1 MAHNYT
7 ISFRSLKSATTDAP
21 YVVTIGGG
29 TESTIALKPAASPFV
44 TEEGDDEDVFC
55 PVRTQTGYIRIVD
68 DGFALDGATPFDWK
82 DLVPLTD
89 TARPVTLT
97 QGSTVVW
104 QGFMQSQNFG
114 ATLYGN
120 PQEREYPI
128 QCPLAS
134 AAGQDIVLATSPV
147 TEMKNFAYYLKSILD
162 YIVSVTNG
170 VISFDYVYLQG
181 GTTMQNNMLCLIDP
195 QCFVELDKDEN
206 TISAKY
212 NKYDVLEDI
221 CRYWGLTARVHGRS
235 VYLCAPNTESAFI
248 KMSASGTN
256 NDLERMAGG
265 TAAGTSVNVQ
275 SVTIHN
281 VFASMDNDVT
291 LQRGYSKATVKGDAG
306 DADKEI
312 IKCYPQYIIDHMTA
326 AQSGDTWEAGGDKA
340 FWYDR
345 KATSIDGI
353 DMTGTAN
360 GTSLFATGWIVD
372 SFPFDFNSSTTNIV
386 QCNGIYNGSVKVRI
400 ATKFEHNFQGLY
412 FTLNAETI
420 FAGYKM
426 DFTSGDNE
434 YGDKKMYV
442 RIGIETT
449 RSGTTTRKY
458 FTGAGWG
465 TTQTAIQVT
474 IGNKGKTLY
483 YINSMYGSGSY
494 EKNIP
499 VPFGAGYF
507 GKLFVEF
514 LGTVDPIASVL
525 VYDFALT
532 DFTIDM
538 AYHGDLPL
546 LPSNQDKT
554 TYEFTAENDSA
565 CVEEWNADCIF
576 CSFGPVKFGYGIYF
590 AGDGSGQPTTLHNRQ
605 ENILADRVGGQSTGY
620 WKQSKLMYRT
630 ELLANDQDVAGLTPQ
645 KEATIDGVACYPV
658 AIGRDWRD
666 DVAKV
671 IFIQK

>member
-7 ISFRSLKSATTDAP
+7 ITFRSLRSSTTDAP

-68 DGFALDGATPFDWK
+68 DGYALDGVTPFNWK
-82 DLVPLTD
+82 DLIPMTD

-97 QGSTVVW
+97 QGSTVLW

-162 YIVSVTNG
+162 YIVSVSNG
-170 VISFDYVYLQG
+170 AVSFDYVYLQG
-181 GTTMQNNMLCLIDP
+181 GSTMQSNMLCLIDP

-221 CRYWGLTARVHGRS
+221 CRYWGLTARVHGQS
-235 VYLCAPNTESAFI
+235 VYLCAPNDTSTFI
-248 KMSASGTN
+248 KMSMANLAT
-256 NDLERMAGG
+256 MAGG

-275 SVTIHN
+275 SVTILN

-306 DADKEI
+306 NADKEI
-312 IKCYPQYIIDHMTA
+312 IECFPQYIIDHMTD
-326 AQSGDTWEAGGDKA
+326 AQSGDTWDAGGDKA
-340 FWYDR
+340 FWYKK

-353 DMTGTAN
+353 DMSGTAY

-372 SFPFDFNSSTTNIV
+372 SFPFDFDSNTTNIV

-426 DFTSGDNE
+426 DFTSGDHE

-449 RSGTTTRKY
+449 RGGTTTRKY
-458 FTGAGWG
+458 FTGAGSTGWS

-483 YINSMYGSGSY
+483 YVNSMYGSGSY

-507 GKLFVEF
+507 GRLFVEF
-514 LGTVDPIASVL
+514 LGTIDPIASIL

-538 AYHGDLPL
+538 ANHGDLLL

-605 ENILADRVGGQSTGY
+605 ENILANRVGGQSTGY
-620 WKQSKLMYRT
+620 WRQAKLMYRT

-645 KEATIDGVACYPV
+645 DEATIDNVACYPV
-658 AIGRDWRD
+658 SIGRDWRD

>member
-7 ISFRSLKSATTDAP
+7 ITFRSLRSATTDAP

-68 DGFALDGATPFDWK
+68 DGYALDGVTPFDWK

-97 QGSTVVW
+97 QVGTVLW

-134 AAGQDIVLATSPV
+134 AAGQDIVLATQPV
-147 TEMKNFAYYLKSILD
+147 TEMRNFAFYLKSILD

-170 VISFDYVYLQG
+170 AISFDFVYLQG

-235 VYLCAPNTESAFI
+235 VYLCAPNDTSTFI
-248 KMSASGTN
+248 KMSMDNLAT
-256 NDLERMAGG
+256 MAGG
-265 TAAGTSVNVQ
+265 TAAGTSVAAG
-275 SVTIHN
+275 SVTIGN
-281 VFASMDNDVT
+281 VFASFDNDVT
-291 LQRGYSKATVKGDAG
+291 LLRGYSKATVKGDAG
-306 DADKEI
+306 NADKEI
-312 IKCYPQYIIDHMTA
+312 IECYPEYIIDQMPSA
-326 AQSGDTWEAGGDKA
+326 SSGDTWEAGGDKS
-340 FWYDR
+340 FWYKK

-353 DMTGTAN
+353 DMSGTAY

-372 SFPFDFNSSTTNIV
+372 SFPFDFDSNTTNIV
-386 QCNGIYNGSVKVRI
+386 QCNGIFNGSVKVRI

-442 RIGIETT
+442 RLGIETT
-449 RSGTTTRKY
+449 RGGTTTRKY
-458 FTGAGWG
+458 FTGAGWS
-465 TTQTAIQVT
+465 TTATAIQVT

-483 YINSMYGSGSY
+483 YLNSMYGSDSY

-507 GKLFVEF
+507 GKLFIEF
-514 LGTVDPIASVL
+514 LGTAEPIATLL

-538 AYHGDLPL
+538 AYHGALPL

-645 KEATIDGVACYPV
+645 DEATIDNVACYPV
-658 AIGRDWRD
+658 SIGRDWRD

>member
-1 MAHNYT
+1 MANNYNIT
-7 ISFRSLKSATTDAP
+7 FRSLRSGNTYT
-21 YVVTIGGG
+21 VNIGGG
-29 TESTIALKPAASPFV
+29 TGAAIPLVPGASPFV

-55 PVRTQTGYIRIVD
+55 PVRTQTGYFRIVD
-68 DGFALDGATPFDWK
+68 NGLDANGNAFDWK

-97 QGSTVVW
+97 QGSTVLW

-147 TEMKNFAYYLKSILD
+147 TEMKNFAYYLKTILD

-235 VYLCAPNTESAFI
+235 VYLCAPNDTSTFI
-248 KMSASGTN
+248 KMSMANLAT
-256 NDLERMAGG
+256 MAGG
-265 TAAGTSVNVQ
+265 TAAGTSVAAG
-275 SVTIHN
+275 SVTIGN

-306 DADKEI
+306 NADKEI

-326 AQSGDTWEAGGDKA
+326 AQSGDKWDAGGDKA
-340 FWYDR
+340 FWYDK

-360 GTSLFATGWIVD
+360 GTSLFATGWVVD
-372 SFPFDFNSSTTNIV
+372 SFPFDFNSNTTNIV
-386 QCNGIYNGSVKVRI
+386 QCGGIYNGSVKVRI
-400 ATKFEHNFQGLY
+400 ATKFEHNFQGIY

-442 RIGIETT
+442 RLGIETT
-449 RSGTTTRKY
+449 RGGTTTRKY
-458 FTGAGWG
+458 FTGAGWS

-507 GKLFVEF
+507 GRLFVEF
-514 LGTVDPIASVL
+514 LGTDEPIATLL

-546 LPSNQDKT
+546 LPSNNDKT

-576 CSFGPVKFGYGIYF
+576 CSYGPVKFGYGIYF
-590 AGDGSGQPTTLHNRQ
+590 AGDGSSRPTSLHNRQ
-605 ENILADRVGGQSTGY
+605 ENILADRVGGQFTGY
-620 WKQSKLMYRT
+620 WRQSKLMYRT
-630 ELLANDQDVAGLTPQ
+630 ELLANNQDVAGLTPQ
-645 KEATIDGVACYPV
+645 KEATIDGVSCYPV
-658 AIGRDWRD
+658 SIGRDWRD

>member
-1 MAHNYT
+1 MANNYSIT
-7 ISFRSLKSATTDAP
+7 FRSLRSGNTYT
-21 YVVTIGGG
+21 VNIGGG
-29 TESTIALKPAASPFV
+29 TGAAIPLVPAASPFV

-55 PVRTQTGYIRIVD
+55 PVRTQTGYFRIVD
-68 DGFALDGATPFDWK
+68 NGLDANGNAFDWK

-97 QGSTVVW
+97 QGGTVLW

-147 TEMKNFAYYLKSILD
+147 TEMKNFAYYLKTILD
-162 YIVSVTNG
+162 YIVSVSNG
-170 VISFDYVYLQG
+170 AISFDYVYLQG
-181 GTTMQNNMLCLIDP
+181 GTSMQNNMLCLIDP

-221 CRYWGLTARVHGRS
+221 CRYWGLTARVHGQS
-235 VYLCAPNTESAFI
+235 VYLCAPNDTSTFI
-248 KMSASGTN
+248 KMSMGNLAT
-256 NDLERMAGG
+256 MAGG
-265 TAAGTSVNVQ
+265 TAAGTSVAAG
-275 SVTIHN
+275 SVTIGN

-306 DADKEI
+306 NADKEI
-312 IKCYPQYIIDHMTA
+312 IECFPQYIIDHMTA
-326 AQSGDTWEAGGDKA
+326 AQSGDTWDAGGDKA

-353 DMTGTAN
+353 DMSGTAYD
-360 GTSLFATGWIVD
+360 TSLFATGWIVD
-372 SFPFDFNSSTTNIV
+372 SFPFDFNSNTTNIV

-449 RSGTTTRKY
+449 RGGTTTRKY
-458 FTGAGWG
+458 FTG
-465 TTQTAIQVT
+465 TTWSNTETAIQMT

-507 GKLFVEF
+507 GRLFVEF
-514 LGTVDPIASVL
+514 LGTVDQIASVL

-538 AYHGDLPL
+538 AYHSNLPL

-576 CSFGPVKFGYGIYF
+576 CSFGHVKFGYGIYS
-590 AGDGSGQPTTLHNRQ
+590 AADGSDQPNEQ
-605 ENILADRVGGQSTGY
+605 EALLAYRVGGQSTGY
-620 WKQSKLMYRT
+620 WRQAKLMYRT

-645 KEATIDGVACYPV
+645 DEATIDNVACYPV

>member
-1 MAHNYT
+1 MANNYSIT
-7 ISFRSLKSATTDAP
+7 FRSLRSGNTYT
-21 YVVTIGGG
+21 VNIGGG
-29 TESTIALKPAASPFV
+29 TGAAIPLVPAASPFV

-55 PVRTQTGYIRIVD
+55 PVRTQTGYFRIVD
-68 DGFALDGATPFDWK
+68 NGLDANGNAFDWK

-97 QGSTVVW
+97 QGGTVLW

-134 AAGQDIVLATSPV
+134 TAGQDIVLATQPV
-147 TEMKNFAYYLKSILD
+147 TEMKNFAFYLKSILD

-170 VISFDYVYLQG
+170 AISFDFVYLQG

-235 VYLCAPNTESAFI
+235 VYLCAPNDTSTFI
-248 KMSASGTN
+248 KMSMGNLAT
-256 NDLERMAGG
+256 MAGG
-265 TAAGTSVNVQ
+265 TAAGTSVAAG
-275 SVTIHN
+275 SVTIGN
-281 VFASMDNDVT
+281 VFASIDNDVT

-306 DADKEI
+306 SADKEI
-312 IKCYPQYIIDHMTA
+312 IECYPQYIIDHMTA
-326 AQSGDTWEAGGDKA
+326 AQSGEKWDAGGDKA

-360 GTSLFATGWIVD
+360 GTSLFATGWVVD
-372 SFPFDFNSSTTNIV
+372 SFPFDFNSNTTNIV
-386 QCNGIYNGSVKVRI
+386 QCGGIYDGSVKVRI

-420 FAGYKM
+420 FAGYKL
-426 DFTSGDNE
+426 DFTSSDHE

-449 RSGTTTRKY
+449 RGGTTTRKY
-458 FTGAGWG
+458 FTGAGWS
-465 TTQTAIQVT
+465 TTQTAIQMT
-474 IGNKGKTLY
+474 LGNKGKTLY
-483 YINSMYGSGSY
+483 YINSMYGSDSY

-514 LGTVDPIASVL
+514 LGTDDPIATVL
-525 VYDFALT
+525 VVSFYDFALT

-538 AYHGDLPL
+538 AYHGNLPL

-576 CSFGPVKFGYGIYF
+576 CSFGHVKFGYGIYS
-590 AGDGSGQPTTLHNRQ
+590 AADGSDQPNEQ
-605 ENILADRVGGQSTGY
+605 EALLAYRVGGASTGY
-620 WKQSKLMYRT
+620 WRQSKLMYRT

-645 KEATIDGVACYPV
+645 DEASIDGVSCYPV

-671 IFIQK
+671 VFIQK

>member
-1 MAHNYT
+1 MAKNYT
-7 ISFRSLKSATTDAP
+7 ISFKSLRTGND

-29 TESTIALKPAASPFV
+29 TDGTVALKGAASPFV
-44 TEEGDDEDVFC
+44 TEEGDDEDVFT

-68 DGFALDGATPFDWK
+68 DGYGTQIINGTPTQVSFDWK
-82 DLVPLTD
+82 DLIPLTD

-97 QGSTVVW
+97 QGGTVLW

-162 YIVSVTNG
+162 YIVSVSNG
-170 VISFDYVYLQG
+170 VISFDYVYIQG
-181 GTTMQNNMLCLIDP
+181 GSTMQNNMLCLIDP

-235 VYLCAPNTESAFI
+235 VYLCAPNADSTFI
-248 KMSASGTN
+248 KMS
-256 NDLERMAGG
+256 MANLATMANG

-275 SVTIHN
+275 SVTIPN
-281 VFASMDNDVT
+281 VFASINNDVT

-306 DADKEI
+306 NADDEI
-312 IKCYPQYIIDHMTA
+312 IQCFPKYIVDHMTA
-326 AQSGDTWEAGGDKA
+326 AQSGDRWDAGGDKA

-345 KATSIDGI
+345 KATSIDGV
-353 DMTGTAN
+353 DMAGTAN
-360 GTSLFATGWIVD
+360 GTSLFATGWVVD
-372 SFPFDFNSSTTNIV
+372 SFPFDFNSDTTNIV
-386 QCNGIYNGSVKVRI
+386 QCGGIYDGSVKVRI

-442 RIGIETT
+442 RLGIETT
-449 RSGTTTRKY
+449 RGGTTTRKY
-458 FTGAGWG
+458 FTGAGWS
-465 TTQTAIQVT
+465 TTQTAIQMT

-483 YINSMYGSGSY
+483 YINSMYGSDSY

-514 LGTVDPIASVL
+514 LGTDDPTATIAVISF
-525 VYDFALT
+525 YDFALT
-532 DFTIDM
+532 DFTIEM
-538 AYHGDLPL
+538 AYHSNLPL
-546 LPSNQDKT
+546 LPSKQDKT
-554 TYEFTAENDSA
+554 TYEFSAENDSA

-576 CSFGPVKFGYGIYF
+576 CSLGSVKFGYGIYF
-590 AGDGSGQPTTLHNRQ
+590 AGDGSDQPNRQ
-605 ENILADRVGGQSTGY
+605 EATLANRVGGQTTGY
-620 WKQSKLMYRT
+620 WKSSKLMYRT

-645 KEATIDGVACYPV
+645 SEATIDNVACYPV
-658 AIGRDWRD
+658 SIGRDWRD

>member
-7 ISFRSLKSATTDAP
+7 ISFRSLRSATTDAP

-68 DGFALDGATPFDWK
+68 DGLDANGNAFDWK

-97 QGSTVVW
+97 QGGTVLW

-134 AAGQDIVLATSPV
+134 AAGQDIVLATSPA
-147 TEMKNFAYYLKSILD
+147 TEMKNFAFYLKSILD
-162 YIVSVTNG
+162 YIVSVSNG
-170 VISFDYVYLQG
+170 VVSFDYVYLQG
-181 GTTMQNNMLCLIDP
+181 GSTMQSNMLCLIDP

-235 VYLCAPNTESAFI
+235 VYLCAPNDTSTFI
-248 KMSASGTN
+248 KMSMANLAT
-256 NDLERMAGG
+256 MAGG

-275 SVTIHN
+275 SVTILN

-306 DADKEI
+306 NADKEI

-326 AQSGDTWEAGGDKA
+326 AQSGDTWDAGGDKA

-353 DMTGTAN
+353 DMSGTAY

-372 SFPFDFNSSTTNIV
+372 SFPFDFNSNTTNIV

-449 RSGTTTRKY
+449 RGGTTTRKY
-458 FTGAGWG
+458 FTG
-465 TTQTAIQVT
+465 TTWSNTETAIQMT
-474 IGNKGKTLY
+474 IGNKGKSIY
-483 YINSMYGSGSY
+483 YVYNSGGTDYY
-494 EKNIP
+494 ETKIP

-514 LGTVDPIASVL
+514 LGTIDPIATLL

-538 AYHGDLPL
+538 AYHSNLPL

-576 CSFGPVKFGYGIYF
+576 CSFGHVKFGYGIYF
-590 AGDGSGQPTTLHNRQ
+590 AGDGSDQPNEQ
-605 ENILADRVGGQSTGY
+605 EALLAYRVGGQSTGY
-620 WKQSKLMYRT
+620 WRQSKLMYHT
-630 ELLANDQDVAGLTPQ
+630 ELLANDQYVAALTPQ
-645 KEATIDGVACYPV
+645 YEATIDGVGCYPV
-658 AIGRDWRD
+658 SIGRDWRD

>member
-7 ISFRSLKSATTDAP
+7 ISFRSLRSATTDAP

-68 DGFALDGATPFDWK
+68 DGYALDGVTPFNWK
-82 DLVPLTD
+82 DLIPMTD

-97 QGSTVVW
+97 QGGTVLW

-114 ATLYGN
+114 STLYGN

-147 TEMKNFAYYLKSILD
+147 TEMKNFAFYLKSILD

-181 GTTMQNNMLCLIDP
+181 GTTMQSNMLCLIDP

-235 VYLCAPNTESAFI
+235 VYLCAPNDTSTFI

-312 IKCYPQYIIDHMTA
+312 IECYPQYIIDHMTD
-326 AQSGDTWEAGGDKA
+326 AQSGDTWDAGGDKA
-340 FWYDR
+340 FWYKK

-353 DMTGTAN
+353 DMSGTAY

-372 SFPFDFNSSTTNIV
+372 SFPFDFDSNTTNIV

-400 ATKFEHNFQGLY
+400 ATKFEHNFQGVY

-449 RSGTTTRKY
+449 RGGTTTRKY
-458 FTGAGWG
+458 FTGAGWS

-514 LGTVDPIASVL
+514 LGTIDQIASVL

-590 AGDGSGQPTTLHNRQ
+590 ADDGSSRPTTLHNRQ
-605 ENILADRVGGQSTGY
+605 ENILASRVGGQSTGY
-620 WKQSKLMYRT
+620 WRQAKLMYRT
-630 ELLANDQDVAGLTPQ
+630 ELLANDQYVAALTPQ
-645 KEATIDGVACYPV
+645 YEATIDGVGCYPV
-658 AIGRDWRD
+658 SIGRDWRD